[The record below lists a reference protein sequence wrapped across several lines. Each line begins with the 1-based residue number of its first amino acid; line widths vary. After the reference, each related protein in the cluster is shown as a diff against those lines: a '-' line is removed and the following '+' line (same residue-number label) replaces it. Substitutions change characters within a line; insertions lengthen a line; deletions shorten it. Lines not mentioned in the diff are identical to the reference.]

1 MPRVIDNR
9 VVEMEFD
16 NSNFERNVGTS
27 LSTLDKLKAALS
39 FKGTDKDFSIVE
51 TSVMELGKSFSWL
64 EQIGIGMFR
73 KLGESIEGW
82 AEKTVK
88 NLSGVQNAIDG
99 FTRFGNIT
107 KATGTL
113 KGQGYAL
120 DEIEKQLDRLNWFTD
135 ETSYNLG
142 DMVENISKFTASG
155 MKLDESTDA
164 MMGIALWAATAGQN
178 AGTASRAMYQLSQA
192 LSAGYMRKE
201 DWKSIQNASMDTRI
215 FRQHT
220 LDAAVALKTLKKNAD
235 GTYTS
240 LVAEGKAGKEAFTI
254 DQFTERLTEG
264 AWFTKDVMMSVYREY
279 AGGVEEIY
287 KYMEKYGVRASDAVE
302 ALRGKVS
309 DFALDAF
316 LAGQEAR
323 TWADVIGSVQDASAT
338 AWMNI
343 YQDLFGDYESVVKF
357 FTNLANQFYDIFVEP
372 INGLNDVLEKW
383 GEKGGQSA
391 FIQSIYNIVNAIENF
406 AWVFKH
412 VFDKIVFGTTK
423 KDEIFGIKVDR
434 LLKITDAV
442 KNFTEQLSNTIRHS
456 LVFRRYLRAFL
467 TIFDMAWQVVSGFYR
482 AVKDTFSGVGNV
494 LKSVIEKLSYVVREF
509 YYLGKRTKKND
520 TFFKFFSTALKP
532 IKNLKERITNLYRE
546 VLPKLTERWNAFK
559 EKAKEKLESPFE
571 KLKESL
577 KSLGNTLKNA
587 WSGLFGGGTA
597 ETDAQKFWSAWEKVK
612 QTFYDITG
620 MEPGTFIDH
629 VANGIGKLTEKV
641 QKLNSW
647 LTEKDAE
654 TGVSGIEKI
663 QNAYESA
670 VKWIKDNLGPIWT
683 DVTGSLGSVFQWI
696 KENWNSIWD
705 TINKVGSAIW
715 SFLSGLWESV
725 SSIFSKGEGEDTGE
739 SAFTGLLDS
748 LKTLGRLLGT
758 VLGSI
763 VSAITPL
770 VDNIKNTLG
779 DLSLDNAG
787 EFLKGGGIALLGA
800 GFLQWSRNFKK
811 SNWISGFG
819 NLLDG
824 LAGPLDSFAHML
836 DGKALKEAAIGI
848 GILVGSLLL
857 LVSMPQDD
865 MLGAAL
871 TMSMILDVLIHSL
884 KKLSGFSTT
893 AKINKEG
900 FNFTKTGA
908 GSTILMLAVS
918 MVAIALALRMIAKI
932 PEDDLYR
939 AAFVIGILIYVVGFA
954 IKSIVKIQNSGNK
967 GLIGGSGNTSVA
979 FNAKAKTGLAGTLIG
994 LAAFIGVVVIALQ
1007 KISDMVSKNPKGFYI
1022 ALAAVAGIMLA
1033 LGIFLNSVSKT
1044 YKMTEMGRSVAATA
1058 NEGFWKDIL
1067 ALGAAIYLVALAF
1080 EKIAT
1085 ASATGNRMLGAGL
1098 LIMAI
1103 MGIMIGFVKVAGSVD
1118 GSKVAGAA
1126 GGLLLF
1132 SVAIG
1137 LVAGIFAI
1145 LAKVLDTV
1153 KDMKRIYIAF
1163 GMIGAVFLI
1172 FTALFAGKWGEKID
1186 AKKMVKAAAAMII
1199 LSVAIGIA
1207 AGSMLL
1213 LAQIPAEKLR
1223 QVEELFVIIVLAFAA
1238 LGILASTS
1246 VGNGF
1251 VKLGKTFILIA
1262 GGVALLGA
1270 GFLMAAEA
1278 IKLFS
1283 DESLDI
1289 DRAADNISKL
1299 IDKLLEKLPEWASK
1313 ITEMLIDILLSG
1325 IPATINAFVDTIS
1338 NVLAGLI
1345 EKDTITG
1352 KMKIQTIVENA
1363 IDVLVAVCDT
1373 IALRAKDIVES
1384 VGGMIL
1390 SLVTELNTWLI
1401 NNAEDIGDA
1410 ITGGLEAIIGVI
1422 LSIFDSIGEKIFG
1435 VDQWEDIKKDL
1446 KEAWED
1452 IKDTIHDVVEDIVED
1467 IMGIVSAIQTV
1478 LEVLGIASGKT
1489 GDASKQNEYYERS
1502 KAIAKLVDNVP
1513 WIGKLLPGGKHVLE
1527 DFNDNFWWMLR
1538 TSPNSEPVPGTTS
1551 SENYKTNPGRVQ
1563 SNIGTGGMIAGKT
1576 QNKFYAPVNRRLSG
1590 PGQFQQMD
1598 ANVDIGTVELSSDTL
1613 NAILNAIQ
1621 SAKSANTSG
1630 PSVKTT
1636 QNTIVL
1642 NNPPGKTAIE
1652 QYRQAKA
1659 GLTRIN
1665 MAQ

>member
-51 TSVMELGKSFSWL
+51 TSVTQLGKSFSWL

-99 FTRFGNIT
+99 FTRFGDIT

-164 MMGIALWAATAGQN
+164 MMGIALWAATAGQT

-279 AGGVEEIY
+279 ASGVEEIY

-357 FTNLANQFYDIFVEP
+357 FTDMANRFYDIFVEP
-372 INGLNDVLEKW
+372 INNLEALLERW
-383 GEKGGQSA
+383 ANANGRDH
-391 FIQSIYNIVNAIENF
+391 FITSLSNIVSSIESLIKRVTKIFNKITYGTTNVQKVQDQQWASLFKYTRKFVNFTGDVADVIEN
-406 AWVFKH
+406 
-412 VFDKIVFGTTK
+412 
-423 KDEIFGIKVDR
+423 
-434 LLKITDAV
+434 
-442 KNFTEQLSNTIRHS
+442 S
-456 LVFRRYLRAFL
+456 LVFRRFLRGFI
-467 TIFDMAWQVVSGFYR
+467 TIFSMASQITSQFGR
-482 AVKDTFSGVGNV
+482 AIKDTFSGAGKVIGKV
-494 LKSVIEKLSYVVREF
+494 LEKLSLVVREF
-509 YYLGKRTKKND
+509 YYLGKRTKAND
-520 TFFKFFSTALKP
+520 SFYKFFTNLLKP
-532 IKNLKERITNLYRE
+532 IKNLKERLTNLYKE
-546 VLPKLTERWNAFK
+546 VMPEVTKRWDEFK
-559 EKAKEKLESPFE
+559 EKAKEKLADPFD

-577 KSLGNTLKNA
+577 KKLGETLKNA
-587 WSGLFGGGTA
+587 WTGLFSGGNAKSDA
-597 ETDAQKFWSAWEKVK
+597 EKFWSAWEKVK

-629 VANGIGKLTEKV
+629 VANGIDKLTEKV

-654 TGVSGIEKI
+654 TGLSGIEKI

-670 VKWIKDNLGPIWT
+670 VKWIKDNLGSIWT

-696 KENWNSIWD
+696 KDNWDSIWG
-705 TINKVGSAIW
+705 TIKKVGSAIW
-715 SFLSGLWESV
+715 SFLSGLWESI
-725 SSIFSKGEGEDTGE
+725 SSIFSKVEGEETGE

-748 LKTLGRLLGT
+748 LKTLGQLLGT
-758 VLGSI
+758 ILGSI
-763 VSAITPL
+763 VSAITPM

-800 GFLQWSRNFKK
+800 GFYQWSKNFKK
-811 SNWISGFG
+811 SNWILGFG
-819 NLLDG
+819 NLLDN

-857 LVSMPQDD
+857 LMSMPQDD
-865 MLGAAL
+865 MVGAAL
-871 TMSMILDVLIHSL
+871 TLSMILDVLIRSL

-893 AKINKEG
+893 AKINKDG

-908 GSTILMLAVS
+908 GSTILLLAVS
-918 MVAIALALRMIAKI
+918 LVAIAFALRMIAKI
-932 PEDDLYR
+932 PTDDLYR

-954 IKSIVKIQNSGNK
+954 IKGIVKIQNSGNK
-967 GLIGGSGNTSVA
+967 GALAGSGNTSVA
-979 FNAKAKTGLAGTLIG
+979 FNAKAKTGLAGTLMG

-1044 YKMTEMGRSVAATA
+1044 YKTTEMGRSVAATA
-1058 NEGFWKDIL
+1058 NKGFWKDIL

-1085 ASATGNRMLGAGL
+1085 ATAGPMRL
-1098 LIMAI
+1098 AGTAAFLVLT
-1103 MGIMIGFVKVAGSVD
+1103 MGLMIAFVKEAGQVD

-1137 LVAGIFAI
+1137 IVAGIFAL
-1145 LAKVLDTV
+1145 LAKVMDTV
-1153 KDMKRIYIAF
+1153 KNPGRVYAAF
-1163 GMIGAVFLI
+1163 GMISVLFVL
-1172 FTALFAGKWGEKID
+1172 FTGLFAGKWGEKLD
-1186 AKKMVKAAAAMII
+1186 PKKMVKAAAALI
-1199 LSVAIGIA
+1199 LVSAALAVA
-1207 AGSMLL
+1207 AGAMLA
-1213 LAQIPAEKLR
+1213 LAQIPSDKVK
-1223 QVEELFVIIVLAFAA
+1223 QVIELFAIITLAV
-1238 LGILASTS
+1238 GILGMLASGS
-1246 VGNGF
+1246 VGDGL
-1251 VKLGKTFILIA
+1251 VKLGTMFILVA

-1278 IKLFS
+1278 IKLFGDKS
-1283 DESLDI
+1283 MNVE
-1289 DRAADNISKL
+1289 RAAENISKL
-1299 IDKLLEKLPEWASK
+1299 IDTLLTKLPEWAGK
-1313 ITEMLIDILLSG
+1313 IMETVLEVILAG
-1325 IPATINAFVDTIS
+1325 IPATINAFINTIS
-1338 NVLAGLI
+1338 DTLAGLV
-1345 EKDTITG
+1345 EKDPITG
-1352 KMKIQTIVENA
+1352 KMKIETLVENGVKVVVA
-1363 IDVLVAVCDT
+1363 ICDG
-1373 IALRAKDIVES
+1373 IGKHAKEIVES
-1384 VGGMIL
+1384 IGNML
-1390 SLVTELNTWLI
+1390 FELFDSINQWL
-1401 NNAEDIGDA
+1401 NDNAEHIGNT
-1410 ITGGLEAIIGVI
+1410 ITEGIEAIIGVI
-1422 LSIFDSIGEKIFG
+1422 LSIFDNIGEKIFG
-1435 VDQWEDIKKDL
+1435 VDQWADIKQDL
-1446 KEAWED
+1446 SEAWAD
-1452 IKDTIHDVVEDIVED
+1452 IKVIIHDVVKDITED
-1467 IMGIVSAIQTV
+1467 IMGIVAAIQAV
-1478 LEVLGIASGKT
+1478 LQALGIME
-1489 GDASKQNEYYERS
+1489 GDESDAFDKA
-1502 KAIAKLVDNVP
+1502 KAIGRLLDNTS
-1513 WIGKLLPGGKHVLE
+1513 ILPTHFE
-1527 DFNDNFWWMLR
+1527 DLADYMGTAR
-1538 TSPNSEPVPGTTS
+1538 STSGQSVSVPGTS
-1551 SENYKTNPGRVQ
+1551 DRRNYRTDPGREQ
-1563 SNIGTGGMIAGKT
+1563 SNIGGGYQGISMPR
-1576 QNKFYAPVNRRLSG
+1576 NRFYAPINRGRND
-1590 PGQFQQMD
+1590 PRRFQSVD
-1598 ANVDIGTVELSSDTL
+1598 ADAGSEVVELGSSTT
-1613 NAILNAIQ
+1613 NAILQAIAGVKAAA
-1621 SAKSANTSG
+1621 SNRSSGNT
-1630 PSVKTT
+1630 TN
-1636 QNTIVL
+1636 NTVVV
-1642 NNPPGKTAIE
+1642 NNPPGKTAKE

-1659 GLTRIN
+1659 GLSRIR
-1665 MAQ
+1665 MSQ